1 MVSSPPTTGTLQ
13 ANPLH
18 QLLISALE
26 HGRSG
31 SLVFEGRDGK
41 KSAVLLASGKP
52 VKIKTAHS
60 VMLLGSRCV
69 ERGFV
74 ARTALDEVLA
84 QPRQIRL
91 GEALIAA
98 GLLDAQQLAEVLEEQ
113 FVRQIEWLSCLP
125 EGTVFGFYAG
135 QDYLARWGGPIA
147 APDPLAMIWR
157 SLRAAEGAATS
168 LRAALAPLTGRQL
181 RLHPEARIARFEFDA
196 KERAIVDLIRIKPH
210 TLPELLA
217 LGLQPQPLVQR
228 VVATLALTRHLDTGL
243 DRPPVGVGAFSRPP
257 QIEAVA
263 PSPGVSRHPS
273 VGPIAN
279 QSGSHRVV
287 VDSESPSSSSQTLR
301 LELEE
306 EADRLSKVDF
316 YELLGVAPD
325 MPASAIQTAF
335 LKSAK
340 RWHPDRLD
348 GGLSDLKPLASKVF
362 SRMTE
367 AHQVLTNA
375 SRRSEYDAALED
387 AGADS
392 SEREQVQKVLRAA
405 NNFQKAQVLV
415 KRSEWEEAT
424 KFAQLAQDDDPDQAE
439 YVALA
444 AWLAHRK
451 LQGSAPEAYAP
462 LLEKL
467 ARAEKKQP
475 NNLRVRMYR
484 ADVLKAAGKV
494 NEAVREY
501 RFIAEA
507 DPNNV
512 EAQRELRLY
521 KMRANSPTS
530 DAPGLFGRF
539 FKKGQ

>member
-1 MVSSPPTTGTLQ
+1 VGT
-13 ANPLH
+13 
-18 QLLISALE
+18 
-26 HGRSG
+26 
-31 SLVFEGRDGK
+31 
-41 KSAVLLASGKP
+41 
-52 VKIKTAHS
+52 
-60 VMLLGSRCV
+60 
-69 ERGFV
+69 
-74 ARTALDEVLA
+74 
-84 QPRQIRL
+84 
-91 GEALIAA
+91 
-98 GLLDAQQLAEVLEEQ
+98 
-113 FVRQIEWLSCLP
+113 
-125 EGTVFGFYAG
+125 
-135 QDYLARWGGPIA
+135 
-147 APDPLAMIWR
+147 
-157 SLRAAEGAATS
+157 
-168 LRAALAPLTGRQL
+168 
-181 RLHPEARIARFEFDA
+181 
-196 KERAIVDLIRIKPH
+196 
-210 TLPELLA
+210 
-217 LGLQPQPLVQR
+217 
-228 VVATLALTRHLDTGL
+228 
-243 DRPPVGVGAFSRPP
+243 FSRPP

-263 PSPGVSRHPS
+263 PSPGVSNHPS